1 MGNLMP
7 PTPNRLTP
15 KISLYSDCK
24 TAEVYMG
31 IDPNGRFILYAD
43 WKEKVMGDYLEGY
56 LAALDDV
63 LTEIAV
69 ENPDSVNAVR
79 YLIRHMANDCTSE

>member
-1 MGNLMP
+1 MWVLACIV
-7 PTPNRLTP
+7 LSQP
-15 KISLYSDCK
+15 KSKKGKI
-24 TAEVYMG
+24 
-31 IDPNGRFILYAD
+31 
-43 WKEKVMGDYLEGY
+43 MGDYLEGY

-79 YLIRHMANDCTSE
+79 YLIRHMIDDCVSE

>member
-1 MGNLMP
+1 MWV
-7 PTPNRLTP
+7 
-15 KISLYSDCK
+15 
-24 TAEVYMG
+24 A
-31 IDPNGRFILYAD
+31 
-43 WKEKVMGDYLEGY
+43 VMGDYLEGY

>member
-1 MGNLMP
+1 MVVVN
-7 PTPNRLTP
+7 
-15 KISLYSDCK
+15 
-24 TAEVYMG
+24 
-31 IDPNGRFILYAD
+31 
-43 WKEKVMGDYLEGY
+43 DYLEGY

-79 YLIRHMANDCTSE
+79 YLIRHMIDDCGSE

>member
-1 MGNLMP
+1 MVVVN
-7 PTPNRLTP
+7 
-15 KISLYSDCK
+15 
-24 TAEVYMG
+24 
-31 IDPNGRFILYAD
+31 
-43 WKEKVMGDYLEGY
+43 DYLEGY

-79 YLIRHMANDCTSE
+79 HLIRHMIDDCVSE